1 MQETNWFTKLED
13 VTKIYPRSGGETTA
27 LHHISFEAFSSELIL
42 LLGPSGSGKTT
53 MLTIMAGLQRPTS
66 GEVFLFGRRLQEFT
80 AKNLQQIRASRV
92 GFIFQTFCLLDS
104 INVIENVLLAMK
116 FAGIPRDLARPKAIE
131 FLDRLEIK
139 HLMNVSPVTLSQGE
153 KQRVA
158 VARALVT
165 GAELLI
171 ADEPTGSLATQQGMQ
186 IVDFLSKSCKT
197 ESRCVIIASHDERI
211 SKYADRVLHLRDG
224 ILENRNL

>member
-1 MQETNWFTKLED
+1 MQETNWFTKLVD
-13 VTKIYPRSGGETTA
+13 VTKIYPRAGGETTA
-27 LHHISFEAFSSELIL
+27 LHHVSFEACASELIL

-53 MLTIMAGLQRPTS
+53 MLTIMAGLQGPTS
-66 GEVFLFGRRLQEFT
+66 GEVFLFGGRLQEFS
-80 AKNLQQIRASRV
+80 AKNLQQIRASRM

-104 INVIENVLLAMK
+104 INVLENVLLAMK
-116 FAGIPRDLARPKAIE
+116 FAGIHRDLARQRAIE

-139 HLMNVSPVTLSQGE
+139 HLMYVSPETLSQGE

-186 IVDFLSKSCKT
+186 IVDFLSRSCKT
-197 ESRCVIIASHDERI
+197 EGRCVIIASHDERI
-211 SKYADRVLHLRDG
+211 SKYADRVLHLHDG
-224 ILENRNL
+224 ILQNGNQ

>member
-1 MQETNWFTKLED
+1 MEKAGCFTKLVD

-27 LHHISFEAFSSELIL
+27 LHHISFEASPSELVL
-42 LLGPSGSGKTT
+42 FLGPSGSGKTS

-66 GEVFLFGRRLQEFT
+66 GEVFLFGRHLPEFS
-80 AKNLQQIRASRV
+80 AKNLQQIRASRM

-104 INVIENVLLAMK
+104 INVLDNVLLVMK
-116 FAGIPRDLARPKAIE
+116 FAGIPRDLARQRAID

-139 HLMNVSPVTLSQGE
+139 HLMNVSPLTLSQGE

-171 ADEPTGSLATQQGMQ
+171 ADEPTGSLSTQQGMQ

-211 SKYADRVLHLRDG
+211 AKYADRVLHLHDG
-224 ILENRNL
+224 ILVNDIH

>member
-1 MQETNWFTKLED
+1 MQETNWFSKLAD
-13 VTKIYPRSGGETTA
+13 VTKIYPRAGGETTA
-27 LHHISFEAFSSELIL
+27 LNHVSFEACASELIL

-53 MLTIMAGLQRPTS
+53 MLTIMAGLQGPSS
-66 GEVFLFGRRLQEFT
+66 GEVFLFGRRLQEFS
-80 AKNLQQIRASRV
+80 AKNLQQIRASRM

-104 INVIENVLLAMK
+104 INVLENVMLVMK
-116 FAGIPRDLARPKAIE
+116 FAGIHKDLARQRAIE

-139 HLMNVSPVTLSQGE
+139 HLMYVSPVTLSQGE

-186 IVDFLSKSCKT
+186 IVDLLSRSCKT
-197 ESRCVIIASHDERI
+197 EGRCVIIASHDERI

-224 ILENRNL
+224 IL